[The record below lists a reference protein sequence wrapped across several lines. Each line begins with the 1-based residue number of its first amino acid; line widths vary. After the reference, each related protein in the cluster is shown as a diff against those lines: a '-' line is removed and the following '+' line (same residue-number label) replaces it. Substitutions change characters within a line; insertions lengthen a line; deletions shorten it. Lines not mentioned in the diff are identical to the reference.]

1 MIKKLL
7 ALTSPIILA
16 GLILGSQQAL
26 ACACC
31 GTYKVIHVASYDVL
45 NIRSG
50 PSVRYRKV
58 GAIPAGSACVIKTG
72 RKRGKWHQ
80 VQYAEFIG
88 WVNSHYLRFM
98 SRP

>member
-1 MIKKLL
+1 MLKKTGLLFSMIG
-7 ALTSPIILA
+7 AVVVFS
-16 GLILGSQQAL
+16 GSQAR

-31 GTYKVIHVASYDVL
+31 GTYRVVNVEKHDVL

-58 GAIPAGSACVIKTG
+58 GSIPAGSACVIKTG

-80 VQYAEFIG
+80 VQYAQILG
-88 WVNSHYLRFM
+88 WVNSRYLRFLP
-98 SRP
+98 R